1 MIRVGINASR
11 NRAGGA
17 RHHLINLLSVVDPES
32 LGISEVHLWSFP
44 ELLDQLP
51 QSKWLVKH
59 SPNQL
64 EKSLFDQLLWEYQ
77 SFPEE
82 LVRARC
88 DVLLNTDAGSV
99 CPFKPA
105 VTMSRDMLSFEPKE
119 MRRYRMT
126 LNRLRLIVLKYIQS
140 RSMRKS
146 TGVIF
151 LSEYAARVIQSRIGV
166 LDNYRIIPHGIRE
179 EFFINMSPK
188 SNLDKSSE
196 IKCIYVSNAMPYKHQ
211 WNVVEAI
218 DALRKQGKNIS
229 LMLVG
234 GGTGRAQEKVRCAIQ
249 KADPEGA
256 FIEQLGFLDH
266 AKIIELISKSDI
278 YIFASSCENLPN
290 TLIEAMATG
299 IPIASSNSG
308 PMPEILKDGGVYFDP
323 EKVSEIVTA
332 LETLIFD
339 SELRTTISTR
349 AVELARQFS
358 WRDCARD
365 TFLFLNE
372 AISR

>member
-1 MIRVGINASR
+1 M
-11 NRAGGA
+11 
-17 RHHLINLLSVVDPES
+17 NLLNAMEPES

-51 QSKWLVKH
+51 KSKWLVKH

-64 EKSLFDQLLWEYQ
+64 EKSLLSQLLWEYR

-119 MRRYRMT
+119 MQRYGIT
-126 LNRLRLIVLKYIQS
+126 LNRLRLFVLKYVQS
-140 RSMRKS
+140 RSMSKS

-179 EFFINMSPK
+179 EFFINLSPK
-188 SNLDKSSE
+188 PILEKSSE

-218 DALRKQGKNIS
+218 HALRKQGMNIS

-234 GGTGRAQEKVRCAIQ
+234 GGTGRAQERVRCAIQ

-256 FIEQLGFLDH
+256 FVKQLGFLNH
-266 AKIIELISKSDI
+266 AKILEFISKSDI
-278 YIFASSCENLPN
+278 FVFASSCENLPN

-299 IPIASSNSG
+299 IPIASSSAG

-323 EKVSEIVTA
+323 EKPSEIVTA
-332 LETLIFD
+332 LETLILD
-339 SELRTTISTR
+339 SRLRIKIAKR

-358 WRDCARD
+358 WRTCAID
-365 TFLFLNE
+365 TFSYLNE
-372 AISR
+372 VASQ